1 LNVTSAARV
10 VYVVD
15 ADAAVREAIARL
27 LDAAGLEARPRES
40 LAGIP
45 DHPPGHDAGC
55 ILLDLSGMLPVE
67 DALRTGLGERCA
79 AMPIIAMSTRDDD
92 RTRRLAH
99 DLGAQAFFRKP
110 VDGAALIDAIAW
122 VTRTDSA
129 RPA

>member
-1 LNVTSAARV
+1 MGSAGRV

-15 ADAAVREAIARL
+15 ADAEVRQAIARL
-27 LDAAGLEARPRES
+27 LDAAGLEPRQRES
-40 LAGIP
+40 LAGMP
-45 DHPPGHDAGC
+45 DDPADQGAGC
-55 ILLDLSGMLPVE
+55 ILLDLSGTPPAE
-67 DALRTGLGERCA
+67 DALRTGLGDCRA
-79 AMPIIAMSTRDDD
+79 GMPIIAMSTRDDD

-129 RPA
+129 RPP